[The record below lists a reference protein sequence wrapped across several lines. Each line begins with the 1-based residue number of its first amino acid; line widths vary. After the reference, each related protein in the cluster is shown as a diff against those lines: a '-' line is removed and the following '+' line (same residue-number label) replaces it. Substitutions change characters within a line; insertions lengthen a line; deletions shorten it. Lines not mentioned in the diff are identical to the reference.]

1 MNWMEQI
8 EKFYSDMFNVLFGHI
23 KYLDEDNK

>member
-1 MNWMEQI
+1 MSLLEQI
-8 EKFYSDMFNVLFGHI
+8 EKFYSDMFDVLFGHI